1 MLLVS
6 AGDGQVAELGCPNVP
21 GEQSAVHSQ
30 ALREAAPS
38 PDRNLPFTGPGTPDS
53 NRSELEELG
62 QSEGTQ
68 KVGSNCPT
76 TSGLNSS

>member
-1 MLLVS
+1 MDGSKKAALSLFLSSPLQMLLVS

-38 PDRNLPFTGPGTPDS
+38 PDQNLPLTGPGAPDS
-53 NRSELEELG
+53 NR
-62 QSEGTQ
+62 
-68 KVGSNCPT
+68 
-76 TSGLNSS
+76 